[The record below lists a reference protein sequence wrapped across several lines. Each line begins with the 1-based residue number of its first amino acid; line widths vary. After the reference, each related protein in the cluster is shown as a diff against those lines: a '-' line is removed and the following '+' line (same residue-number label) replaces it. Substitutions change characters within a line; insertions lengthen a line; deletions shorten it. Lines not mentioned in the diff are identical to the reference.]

1 VLTKCT
7 AFQLA
12 RPRLTSRGPEPKT
25 KTTPTIAVFKHVM
38 FQLKSF
44 SGLRTTTPC
53 HFLPSFLSKMQNPCL
68 PLPLGLQLESPCDS
82 CQVHKR
88 EQETCLDCL
97 YLQYESLSTLHP
109 PGRYFSTTSPTELR
123 FPLSNHCPDS
133 LSSLS
138 TSPKLNCLTR
148 SEGSVVAPQTV

>member
-1 VLTKCT
+1 MLTKGT
-7 AFQLA
+7 TFQLA
-12 RPRLTSRGPEPKT
+12 RPRLTSRTQDET
-25 KTTPTIAVFKHVM
+25 NINHCRLQACHVSTREFFM
-38 FQLKSF
+38 L
-44 SGLRTTTPC
+44 TYNYPC
-53 HFLPSFLSKMQNPCL
+53 HFLSSFLSKMQNPCL

-88 EQETCLDCL
+88 EQEACLDCL
-97 YLQYESLSTLHP
+97 YLQYESLSTLPP